1 MSIISNEN
9 DRIYCGGSYYEKG
22 CISLI
27 EHRKRKSVIKVFI
40 EIRNNYDNTCIYK
53 SIYTGTRY

>member
-1 MSIISNEN
+1 MSVANNEN

-27 EHRKRKSVIKVFI
+27 EYVQRKSD
-40 EIRNNYDNTCIYK
+40 IR
-53 SIYTGTRY
+53 GFHLP

>member
-9 DRIYCGGSYYEKG
+9 DRIYCEGSYYEKG

-27 EHRKRKSVIKVFI
+27 EHIQRKSVIKVFI
-40 EIRNNYDNTCIYK
+40 EYK
-53 SIYTGTRY
+53 EKL

>member
-1 MSIISNEN
+1 MSLANNEN

-27 EHRKRKSVIKVFI
+27 ECKQRKLDIEVFI
-40 EIRNNYDNTCIYK
+40 AIRNNP
-53 SIYTGTRY
+53 